1 MYEEPLACARLG
13 LGYLRRCRSPTDGER
28 FPHMSHLHGL
38 PSQAERVLV
47 VANRTAASDEL
58 IAALHER
65 AADGP
70 VRFTLVVP
78 ATPSGLAWAADMS
91 AGIPEARRQM
101 ASAAERLRDSG
112 LWIDDVRLGSP
123 EPLAAVHD
131 ATNFETFSE
140 VIVCTLPSR
149 MSRWLKLCLPSRV
162 QRTTGL
168 PVTHVVADRRRSA
181 RCDRERVAQRELVAA

>member
-1 MYEEPLACARLG
+1 
-13 LGYLRRCRSPTDGER
+13 
-28 FPHMSHLHGL
+28 MSHLHGL

-58 IAALHER
+58 IAALQER
-65 AADGP
+65 ADRGP
-70 VRFTLVVP
+70 ARFTLVVP

-101 ASAAERLRDSG
+101 HAAAERLRESG
-112 LWIDDVRLGSP
+112 LWIDDIRLGSP

-131 ATNFETFSE
+131 ATNFESFSE

-168 PVTHVVADRRRSA
+168 PVTHVVAGRGRAAERRR
-181 RCDRERVAQRELVAA
+181 DRELALAAAYPAAERIRAHGRAAPGAGPHREGGP

>member
-1 MYEEPLACARLG
+1 
-13 LGYLRRCRSPTDGER
+13 
-28 FPHMSHLHGL
+28 MSHLHGL

-58 IAALHER
+58 IEAMQER
-65 AADGP
+65 AERGP

-101 ASAAERLRDSG
+101 AAAAERLRDSG
-112 LWIDDVRLGSP
+112 LWIDDIRLGSP

-131 ATNFETFSE
+131 ATNFESFSE

-149 MSRWLKLCLPSRV
+149 MSRWLKLCLPHRV
-162 QRTTGL
+162 ERTTGL
-168 PVTHVVADRRRSA
+168 PVNHVVADRRRAA
-181 RCDRERVAQRELVAA
+181 RFVREHAVERELVAA

>member
-1 MYEEPLACARLG
+1 MSD
-13 LGYLRRCRSPTDGER
+13 RRTDGRRTRESVIPSHTPASPPRTER
-28 FPHMSHLHGL
+28 FPNMSRLHGL

-58 IAALHER
+58 IAAMRER
-65 AADGP
+65 AAQGP

-91 AGIPEARRQM
+91 AGIPEAHRQM
-101 ASAAERLRDSG
+101 AAAADRLRDSG
-112 LWIDDVRLGSP
+112 LWIDDIRLGSP

-131 ATNFETFSE
+131 ATNFESFSE

-149 MSRWLKLCLPSRV
+149 MSRWLKLCLPYRV

-168 PVTHVVADRRRSA
+168 PVTHVVADRRSA
-181 RCDRERVAQRELVAA
+181 PRPERVEQPVLAAA

>member
-1 MYEEPLACARLG
+1 
-13 LGYLRRCRSPTDGER
+13 
-28 FPHMSHLHGL
+28 MSHLHGL
-38 PSQAERVLV
+38 SSQAERVLV

-58 IAALHER
+58 MAALQER
-65 AADGP
+65 AARGP
-70 VRFTLVVP
+70 ARFTLVVP

-101 ASAAERLRDSG
+101 AAASERLRDSG

-131 ATNFETFSE
+131 ATNFESFSE

-149 MSRWLKLCLPSRV
+149 VSRWLKLCLPHRV

-168 PVTHVVADRRRSA
+168 PVTHVVAQRDRALRPA
-181 RCDRERVAQRELVAA
+181 RVEERELVAA

>member
-1 MYEEPLACARLG
+1 MSG
-13 LGYLRRCRSPTDGER
+13 SWTDGRRTKGICAVVTQLASPPRMER
-28 FPHMSHLHGL
+28 FPNMSHLHGL

-58 IAALHER
+58 IAAMRER
-65 AADGP
+65 AAQGP

-101 ASAAERLRDSG
+101 AAAADRLRDSG

-123 EPLAAVHD
+123 EPLAAVPA
-131 ATNFETFSE
+131 ATNFESFSE

-149 MSRWLKLCLPSRV
+149 MSRWLKLCLPHRV

-168 PVTHVVADRRRSA
+168 PVTHVVAERRRA
-181 RCDRERVAQRELVAA
+181 GRFERVAERELVAA

>member
-1 MYEEPLACARLG
+1 
-13 LGYLRRCRSPTDGER
+13 
-28 FPHMSHLHGL
+28 MSHLQGL
-38 PSQAERVLV
+38 PSAAERVLV
-47 VANRTAASDEL
+47 VANRTADSDEL
-58 IAALHER
+58 VDALHER
-65 AADGP
+65 AERGP
-70 VRFTLVVP
+70 ARFTLVVP

-101 ASAAERLRDSG
+101 AAAAERLRDSG
-112 LWIDDVRLGSP
+112 LWIDDIRLGSP

-162 QRTTGL
+162 QRATGL
-168 PVTHVVADRRRSA
+168 AVTHVVAQ
-181 RCDRERVAQRELVAA
+181 RERVAAGRRERELVAA

>member
-1 MYEEPLACARLG
+1 MP
-13 LGYLRRCRSPTDGER
+13 
-28 FPHMSHLHGL
+28 HLHGL
-38 PSQAERVLV
+38 PSEAERVLV

-58 IAALHER
+58 IGAMQER
-65 AADGP
+65 AAHGP

-101 ASAAERLRDSG
+101 AAAADRLRDSG
-112 LWIDDVRLGSP
+112 LWIDDIRLGSP

-131 ATNFETFSE
+131 ATNFESFSE

-149 MSRWLKLCLPSRV
+149 MSRWLKLCLPHRV

-168 PVTHVVADRRRSA
+168 PVTHVVAQRGRFA
-181 RCDRERVAQRELVAA
+181 RPARVAERDLVAA

>member
-1 MYEEPLACARLG
+1 
-13 LGYLRRCRSPTDGER
+13 
-28 FPHMSHLHGL
+28 MSQLHGL
-38 PSQAERVLV
+38 PSHAERILV

-58 IAALHER
+58 IEALEQR
-65 AADGP
+65 AAQGP
-70 VRFTLVVP
+70 ARFTLVVP

-101 ASAAERLRDSG
+101 AAAADRLRDSG
-112 LWIDDVRLGSP
+112 LWIDDIRLGSP

-131 ATNFETFSE
+131 ATNFESFAE

-149 MSRWLKLCLPSRV
+149 MSRWLKLCLPHRV

-168 PVTHVVADRRRSA
+168 PVSHVVAQKSSGRFA
-181 RCDRERVAQRELVAA
+181 RPAARVAAEERVLVAA